1 MEFWAIQQDKVMDGA
16 DVSQL
21 VANAFL
27 QYANL
32 DFDIVNY

>member
-1 MEFWAIQQDKVMDGA
+1 MELWVIQQDKVMDGA

-27 QYANL
+27 
-32 DFDIVNY
+32 